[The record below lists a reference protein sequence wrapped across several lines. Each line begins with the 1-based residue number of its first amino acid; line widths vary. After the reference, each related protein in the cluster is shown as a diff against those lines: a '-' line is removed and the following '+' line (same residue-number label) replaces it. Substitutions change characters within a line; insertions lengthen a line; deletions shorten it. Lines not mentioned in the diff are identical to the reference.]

1 MQGKFKYSDIYQAL
15 ADIYISVEA
24 TSSPMDV
31 RDSRPR
37 KIPQEVLDAYVN
49 LVKNL
54 EIHHNVPEGSFIL
67 GARPYIRKAIGLS
80 GFNIGYAD
88 EGLDLA
94 QMVTRASPTGYG
106 VSYQSDITYRH

>member
-1 MQGKFKYSDIYQAL
+1 MINFSDIHQAL
-15 ADIYISVEA
+15 AGIYISVEA
-24 TSSPMDV
+24 TTNPTDV

-37 KIPQEVLDAYVN
+37 KIPEEVLDAYVN

-54 EIHHNVPEGSFIL
+54 EKHHNVAEGSFIL

-106 VSYQSDITYRH
+106 VQYQSDITYRH